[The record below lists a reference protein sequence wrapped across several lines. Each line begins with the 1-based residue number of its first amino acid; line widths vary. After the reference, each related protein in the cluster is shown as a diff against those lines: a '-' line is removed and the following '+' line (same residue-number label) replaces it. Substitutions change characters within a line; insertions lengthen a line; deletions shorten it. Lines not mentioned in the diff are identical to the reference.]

1 MSIPDDKEVLPRYT
15 PVDEYVVVR
24 HRRRNRRRFV
34 KLLVLS
40 LLGYVVY
47 HHWSSGDD
55 RAIER
60 QHTSTLSV
68 ERLQADYAHC
78 SKLRSVAQD
87 PSGPRERNARY
98 LDGQKA
104 VLIRNATV
112 WTGEPATG
120 TSAEDAHDGK
130 GYSWVRADV
139 LLEHGLIKRVEP
151 DISTAV
157 LPTDCEIWNAHGRLL
172 TAGIVDMHSHAG
184 DDSLPDLR
192 GTSDT
197 NELSDDITPYV
208 RSMDAINPLDPQI
221 QVIKSGGVTASL
233 ILPGSGNNIGGEA
246 FVLKHAVGKAN
257 GRSELSAESMLADPE
272 HNWRYMKMACGE
284 NAKRVYGRVG
294 RDFGPFSRMGEAWY
308 FRHAFEEASA
318 LVKAQN
324 DWCEAADRYGAQT
337 LDSYLPQDLHWESLG
352 AVLRG
357 QVHVNTHCYTVP
369 DLEAFVRHT
378 NEFRFPVR
386 AFHHAH
392 QTYLVPEIL
401 KRAYGNHTP
410 AAALFADNMY
420 YKAEAYVASEQAG
433 KILYENGVT
442 PVYVSDNPVLN
453 AQHVVFEAAKAYR
466 NGLPYHVAL
475 AGVTSASA
483 GLLGLGER
491 IGKVKSGF
499 DADVVVWDSDPLSV
513 GAAPVQVWID
523 GVPQFEDPVELV
535 KPARKP
541 VELDLALQDIKN
553 TLTEV
558 KDVVFAGVGRVM
570 LPGHES
576 HIVPPF
582 TAIGSTLGLVEIA
595 GEEDTQDG
603 SNDASTFSRAAD
615 GLMFDTK
622 GLKASYRHGVTRAIV
637 APAHKGGGHQGV
649 SVGFRIGAKHALEQG
664 AVWQE
669 ELGVHYTFT
678 LAAKEDGKT
687 PSISSAVDALR
698 TKLMKAVQANDTTET
713 SPLEDKK
720 LRAVIT
726 GTLPLILTVHS
737 ADTIATLLRLK
748 TEIETATSQPL
759 RLIIHGG
766 AESHLLAPELAASNT
781 SVVLAPLLPY
791 SVTWDQRRSLTGAP
805 LTNGTA
811 VDVLF
816 AAGVRVGISTSE
828 DWEIRDLDLLAG
840 IAYANSGGRI
850 GEVEALKMVSG
861 NIYEMLGL
869 SSAKEAGC
877 RDEFVVYEGNPLE
890 INSRVRAVADG
901 RGELITCSHI
911 SSRRSA
917 LNSFLTTSTSITPEC
932 TATSA
937 QQQLSTTSTPTTR
950 HPQHHDN
957 KNVEATSRGL
967 SHRARER
974 EVSLGEECT
983 LSTKVSRLIITTLSS
998 LHLLTLLPGHVSPDG
1013 FRTLSSSYYLSSS
1026 DSDTDDSIVIPDN
1039 LISVA
1044 TLEICGFTSEA
1055 ANEIFDAYENRD
1067 GPYPPSLD
1075 ELAIQYITGAAY
1087 QHDAIAYEDDWAGA
1101 LAGMGI
1107 KAEKRQAI
1115 LDPEFTQLRMRG
1127 TAETWAKDIV
1137 QTIYDWFRDDLDNI
1151 LTHTSK
1157 SAKGHKPRA
1166 GSPNPNVA
1174 ASPAIRP
1181 SSSRPSSSSGPSQQ
1195 SQPIVEVS
1203 VAVPATAPRNHT
1215 MIYKGG
1221 ATSRL
1226 RKMWP
1231 REESNK
1237 IDLTKL
1243 HSTLPTDYSPNNAFM
1258 LYFAKNKPLAHH
1270 YAKYA
1275 QGTLNPVPASILHI
1289 AIPEDLLTSPVEVF
1303 GKNFQDL
1310 VFESRSGRKDEN
1322 ILSGH
1327 LQRFTKAT
1335 LLVGSV
1341 SWQSNNV
1348 IARMKDSGDVKAMK
1362 LGTESPSQ
1370 YAFVGEAKTAELN
1383 GKCRGMVWLEDIKVK
1398 GMAAHRPL

>member
-1 MSIPDDKEVLPRYT
+1 MSLPDDKEGLPRYT
-15 PVDEYVVVR
+15 PVDEHVVVR

-104 VLIRNATV
+104 VFIRNATV

-151 DISTAV
+151 DISTAT

-208 RSMDAINPLDPQI
+208 RSIDAINPLDPQI
-221 QVIKSGGVTASL
+221 QVIKSGGVTTSL

-308 FRHAFEEASA
+308 FRHAFEQAST
-318 LVKAQN
+318 LVKAQD
-324 DWCEAADRYGAQT
+324 DWCEAADRYGART

-483 GLLGLGER
+483 SLLGLGGR
-491 IGKVKSGF
+491 IGKVKPDF

-535 KPARKP
+535 KPVGKP
-541 VELDLALQDIKN
+541 MEVDLALQDIKD
-553 TLTEV
+553 TMVEV
-558 KDVVFAGVGRVM
+558 MDVIFAGVSKVM
-570 LPGHES
+570 LPGRES
-576 HIVPPF
+576 TSTDQTGWIVIRNGTITCSSDCNEAVFTAQNEGVPVVQLSNGHIIPPF
-582 TAIGSTLGLVEIA
+582 IAIGSTLGLVEIA

-603 SNDASTFSRAAD
+603 SNDASTFSRAVD
-615 GLMFDTK
+615 GLMLDMR
-622 GLKASYRHGVTRAIV
+622 GLKASYRHGVTRAIT
-637 APAHKGGGHQGV
+637 APVHKGGGHQGV
-649 SVGFRIGAKHALEQG
+649 SVGFRIGAKHALEEG

-669 ELGVHYTFT
+669 EVGVHYTFT

-687 PSISSAVDALR
+687 PSMSSAVDTLR
-698 TKLMKAVQANDTTET
+698 TKLMKAVQANETTET
-713 SPLEDKK
+713 SPMEEKK
-720 LRAVIT
+720 LRAVIN

-748 TEIETATSQPL
+748 TEIETATSHPL
-759 RLIIHGG
+759 RLVIHGG

-781 SVVLAPLLPY
+781 SVILAPLLPY
-791 SVTWDQRRSLTGAP
+791 SVSWDQRRSLTGAP

-816 AAGVRVGISTSE
+816 AAGVKVGISTAE

-840 IAYANSGGRI
+840 IACANSGGRI
-850 GEVEALKMVSG
+850 GEVDALRMVSG
-861 NIYEMLGL
+861 SIYEMLGL
-869 SSAKEAGC
+869 SSVKGVGS
-877 RDEFVVYEGNPLE
+877 RDEFVVYEGSPFK

-901 RGELITCSHI
+901 RGE
-911 SSRRSA
+911 
-917 LNSFLTTSTSITPEC
+917 
-932 TATSA
+932 
-937 QQQLSTTSTPTTR
+937 
-950 HPQHHDN
+950 
-957 KNVEATSRGL
+957 
-967 SHRARER
+967 
-974 EVSLGEECT
+974 
-983 LSTKVSRLIITTLSS
+983 
-998 LHLLTLLPGHVSPDG
+998 
-1013 FRTLSSSYYLSSS
+1013 
-1026 DSDTDDSIVIPDN
+1026 
-1039 LISVA
+1039 
-1044 TLEICGFTSEA
+1044 
-1055 ANEIFDAYENRD
+1055 
-1067 GPYPPSLD
+1067 
-1075 ELAIQYITGAAY
+1075 
-1087 QHDAIAYEDDWAGA
+1087 
-1101 LAGMGI
+1101 
-1107 KAEKRQAI
+1107 
-1115 LDPEFTQLRMRG
+1115 
-1127 TAETWAKDIV
+1127 
-1137 QTIYDWFRDDLDNI
+1137 
-1151 LTHTSK
+1151 
-1157 SAKGHKPRA
+1157 
-1166 GSPNPNVA
+1166 
-1174 ASPAIRP
+1174 
-1181 SSSRPSSSSGPSQQ
+1181 
-1195 SQPIVEVS
+1195 VS
-1203 VAVPATAPRNHT
+1203 VWT
-1215 MIYKGG
+1215 
-1221 ATSRL
+1221 
-1226 RKMWP
+1226 
-1231 REESNK
+1231 
-1237 IDLTKL
+1237 
-1243 HSTLPTDYSPNNAFM
+1243 
-1258 LYFAKNKPLAHH
+1258 
-1270 YAKYA
+1270 
-1275 QGTLNPVPASILHI
+1275 
-1289 AIPEDLLTSPVEVF
+1289 
-1303 GKNFQDL
+1303 
-1310 VFESRSGRKDEN
+1310 
-1322 ILSGH
+1322 
-1327 LQRFTKAT
+1327 
-1335 LLVGSV
+1335 
-1341 SWQSNNV
+1341 
-1348 IARMKDSGDVKAMK
+1348 
-1362 LGTESPSQ
+1362 
-1370 YAFVGEAKTAELN
+1370 
-1383 GKCRGMVWLEDIKVK
+1383 
-1398 GMAAHRPL
+1398 

>member
-1 MSIPDDKEVLPRYT
+1 MSLPDDKEGLPRYT
-15 PVDEYVVVR
+15 PVDEHVVVR

-40 LLGYVVY
+40 LLGYVFY

-208 RSMDAINPLDPQI
+208 RSIDAINPLDPQI
-221 QVIKSGGVTASL
+221 QVIKSGGVTTSL

-257 GRSELSAESMLADPE
+257 GRTELSAESMLADPE

-308 FRHAFEEASA
+308 FRHAFEQASTLVEA
-318 LVKAQN
+318 QD

-483 GLLGLGER
+483 SLLGLGER
-491 IGKVKSGF
+491 IGKIKPGF

-513 GAAPVQVWID
+513 GAAPVQVWVD
-523 GVPQFEDPVELV
+523 GVSQFEDAVELV
-535 KPARKP
+535 KPVGKP
-541 VELDLALQDIKN
+541 MEVDLALQDIKDMPM
-553 TLTEV
+553 EV
-558 KDVVFAGVGRVM
+558 RDVVFAGVSRVM
-570 LPGHES
+570 LPGLES
-576 HIVPPF
+576 MSTDLSGWVVIRNGTITCLSDCDDAVTTAQHQGVPVVQLSNGHIIPPF

-603 SNDASTFSRAAD
+603 SNDASAFSRAAD

-622 GLKASYRHGVTRAIV
+622 GLKASYRHGVTRAIT
-637 APAHKGGGHQGV
+637 APAHKHGGYQGV
-649 SVGFRIGAKHALEQG
+649 SVGFRIGAKHALEEG

-669 ELGVHYTFT
+669 EIGVHYTFT

-687 PSISSAVDALR
+687 PSMSSAINALR
-698 TKLMKAVQANDTTET
+698 TKLMKAVQANDTAET
-713 SPLEDKK
+713 SPLEERE
-720 LRAVIT
+720 LRAVVN

-748 TEIETATSQPL
+748 TEIETATSNPL

-766 AESHLLAPELAASNT
+766 AESHLLASELAASNT
-781 SVVLAPLLPY
+781 SVILAPLLPY

-816 AAGVRVGISTSE
+816 AAGVRVGISTAE

-840 IAYANSGGRI
+840 IAHANSGGI
-850 GEVEALKMVSG
+850 ISEVEALEMVTS

-869 SSAKEAGC
+869 STNGAGS

-890 INSRVRAVADG
+890 INSRVRAVSDG
-901 RGELITCSHI
+901 RGE
-911 SSRRSA
+911 
-917 LNSFLTTSTSITPEC
+917 
-932 TATSA
+932 
-937 QQQLSTTSTPTTR
+937 
-950 HPQHHDN
+950 
-957 KNVEATSRGL
+957 
-967 SHRARER
+967 
-974 EVSLGEECT
+974 
-983 LSTKVSRLIITTLSS
+983 
-998 LHLLTLLPGHVSPDG
+998 
-1013 FRTLSSSYYLSSS
+1013 
-1026 DSDTDDSIVIPDN
+1026 
-1039 LISVA
+1039 
-1044 TLEICGFTSEA
+1044 
-1055 ANEIFDAYENRD
+1055 
-1067 GPYPPSLD
+1067 
-1075 ELAIQYITGAAY
+1075 
-1087 QHDAIAYEDDWAGA
+1087 
-1101 LAGMGI
+1101 
-1107 KAEKRQAI
+1107 
-1115 LDPEFTQLRMRG
+1115 
-1127 TAETWAKDIV
+1127 
-1137 QTIYDWFRDDLDNI
+1137 
-1151 LTHTSK
+1151 
-1157 SAKGHKPRA
+1157 
-1166 GSPNPNVA
+1166 
-1174 ASPAIRP
+1174 
-1181 SSSRPSSSSGPSQQ
+1181 
-1195 SQPIVEVS
+1195 VS
-1203 VAVPATAPRNHT
+1203 VWT
-1215 MIYKGG
+1215 
-1221 ATSRL
+1221 
-1226 RKMWP
+1226 
-1231 REESNK
+1231 
-1237 IDLTKL
+1237 
-1243 HSTLPTDYSPNNAFM
+1243 
-1258 LYFAKNKPLAHH
+1258 
-1270 YAKYA
+1270 
-1275 QGTLNPVPASILHI
+1275 
-1289 AIPEDLLTSPVEVF
+1289 
-1303 GKNFQDL
+1303 
-1310 VFESRSGRKDEN
+1310 
-1322 ILSGH
+1322 
-1327 LQRFTKAT
+1327 
-1335 LLVGSV
+1335 
-1341 SWQSNNV
+1341 
-1348 IARMKDSGDVKAMK
+1348 
-1362 LGTESPSQ
+1362 
-1370 YAFVGEAKTAELN
+1370 
-1383 GKCRGMVWLEDIKVK
+1383 
-1398 GMAAHRPL
+1398 